1 MRILV
6 YISVLVLFMQGNI
19 FAQLDRNYEGVINKS
34 LKSQKYKHKTEENWD
49 VRVNSVYKKAYV
61 KSAESESWSKIEK
74 GLPLEF
80 DDVIKT
86 DPGAN
91 VVLSL
96 DNKGIIRIEGNSEVE
111 LSSIEKT
118 DSVFNILKG
127 SLVAKI
133 NHFLDKSFKF
143 KVKTPTAVCAI
154 RGTEF
159 AVEYSSFKDETG
171 VAVFDEGKVGV
182 TPTHT
187 NVEKYGAYETIVG
200 ANTELFLGPKIRKMK
215 KAKLRRM
222 AFHKSKLL
230 KVRKKIKA
238 LRKKW
243 KPLSE
248 RGKSKLRK
256 KILKR
261 NLIRKGL
268 KKKIKEKKLKKTL
281 DLIRTKKKKRKHNF
295 GW

>member
-1 MRILV
+1 MIL
-6 YISVLVLFMQGNI
+6 FAQGNI
-19 FAQLDRNYEGVINKS
+19 FAQLDRDYEGVINNS
-34 LKSQKYKHKTEENWD
+34 LKSQKYEHKTEENWD
-49 VRVNSVYKKAYV
+49 VRVNSVYGKAYMR
-61 KSAESESWSKIEK
+61 SDEAEYWSKIEK

-80 DDVIKT
+80 DDTIKT

-96 DNKGIIRIEGNSEVE
+96 DNKGIVRVEGNSEIA
-111 LSSIEKT
+111 LSSIGKN
-118 DSVFNILKG
+118 DSVINLIKG

-133 NHFLDKSFKF
+133 NHFLDKAFKF

-159 AVEYSSFKDETG
+159 AVEYSSFNDETG

-182 TPTHT
+182 TPSHS
-187 NVEKYGAYETIVG
+187 NVEKYGAYETILG
-200 ANTELFLGPKIRKMK
+200 KNTELFLGPKIRKMK
-215 KAKLRRM
+215 KAKLTRM

-230 KVRKKIKA
+230 NVRKKIKN

-248 RGKSKLRK
+248 RGKNKLRK
-256 KILKR
+256 KIIKR
-261 NLIRKGL
+261 NLIREGL
-268 KKKIKEKKLKKTL
+268 RKKIKDKKLKKKL
-281 DLIRTKKKKRKHNF
+281 DIIRTKKKKRKNDY

>member
-1 MRILV
+1 MYFEGWKTPLQEIKGLGDAIMRRFF
-6 YISVLVLFMQGNI
+6 YITILVLFAQSNI
-19 FAQLDRNYEGVINKS
+19 FAQLDRSYEDRINKS
-34 LKSQKYKHKTEENWD
+34 LKSQKYQYKTEENWD
-49 VRVNSVYKKAYV
+49 VRVNSVYGKAYV
-61 KSAESESWSKIEK
+61 KSEEASSWSKIEK

-80 DDVIKT
+80 DDAIRT
-86 DPGAN
+86 EPGAS

-111 LSSIEKT
+111 LSSIEKK
-118 DSVFNILKG
+118 DSVLNLLKG
-127 SLVAKI
+127 SIVAKI
-133 NHFLDKSFKF
+133 NHFLDKTFKF

-159 AVEYSSFKDETG
+159 AVEYSSFNDETG

-182 TPTHT
+182 TPTHA
-187 NVEKYGAYETIVG
+187 NVEKYGSYETIIG
-200 ANTELFLGPKIRKMK
+200 KNTEFFLGPKIRKMK

-248 RGKSKLRK
+248 RGKNKLRK
-256 KILKR
+256 KI
-261 NLIRKGL
+261 
-268 KKKIKEKKLKKTL
+268 
-281 DLIRTKKKKRKHNF
+281 
-295 GW
+295 

>member
-1 MRILV
+1 MRLFF
-6 YISVLVLFMQGNI
+6 YISILVLFAQGNV
-19 FAQLDRNYEGVINKS
+19 FAQLDRDYEGVINTS
-34 LKSQKYKHKTEENWD
+34 LKSQKYQHKMEENWD
-49 VRVNSVYKKAYV
+49 VRVNSVYGKAYV
-61 KSAESESWSKIEK
+61 KSDEARHWSKIEK
-74 GLPLEF
+74 GLPLEY
-80 DDVIKT
+80 DDIIKT

-91 VVLSL
+91 VVLSF
-96 DNKGIIRIEGNSEVE
+96 DNKGIVRIEGNTEIE
-111 LSSIEKT
+111 LSSIEKN
-118 DSVFNILKG
+118 DSVLNLIKG

-133 NHFLDKSFKF
+133 NHFLDKAFKF

-182 TPTHT
+182 RPTHS
-187 NVEKYGAYETIVG
+187 NVEKYGDYETIIG
-200 ANTELFLGPKIRKMK
+200 KNTELFLGPKIRRMK

-230 KVRKKIKA
+230 KVRKRIKN

-248 RGKSKLRK
+248 RGKDKLRK
-256 KILKR
+256 KIIKR

-268 KKKIKEKKLKKTL
+268 RKKIKERKLKKKL
-281 DLIRTKKKKRKHNF
+281 DLIRPKRKKRKHDF
-295 GW
+295 

>member
-1 MRILV
+1 MRIFF
-6 YISVLVLFMQGNI
+6 YISALVLFFQCNI
-19 FAQLDRNYEGVINKS
+19 VAQLDRNYEGDIINS
-34 LKSQKYKHKTEENWD
+34 LKSQKYQPKVEEAWD
-49 VRVNSVYKKAYV
+49 VRVNSVYGKAYV
-61 KSAESESWSKIEK
+61 KSDAAEHWSKIEK
-74 GLPLEF
+74 DLPLEF
-80 DDVIKT
+80 DDTIRT

-111 LSSIEKT
+111 LSSIEKG
-118 DSVFNILKG
+118 DSVINILKG

-133 NHFLDKSFKF
+133 NHFLDKTFMF

-159 AVEYSSFKDETG
+159 AVEYSSFNDETG

-182 TPTHT
+182 TPSHS
-187 NVEKYGAYETIVG
+187 NIEKHGDDEMIVG
-200 ANTELFLGPKIRKMK
+200 ENTEIYLGPKIRKMK
-215 KAKLRRM
+215 KAKLSRM

-230 KVRKKIKA
+230 KVRKSIKD

-243 KPLSE
+243 KPLSQ
-248 RGKSKLRK
+248 RGKGNLRQKL
-256 KILKR
+256 LKR
-261 NLIRKGL
+261 NLIQEGL
-268 KKKIKEKKLKKTL
+268 KKKIKNQKLKKLL
-281 DLIRTKKKKRKHNF
+281 DINRTKKKKREHDF